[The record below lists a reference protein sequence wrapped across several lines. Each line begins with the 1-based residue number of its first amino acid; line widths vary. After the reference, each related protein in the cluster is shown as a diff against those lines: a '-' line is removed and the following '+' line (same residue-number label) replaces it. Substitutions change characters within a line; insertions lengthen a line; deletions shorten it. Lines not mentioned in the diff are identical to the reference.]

1 MSNKP
6 LILIVDDERDLADL
20 VAQQIESAGMVPQV
34 FYRAAPALRFLE
46 HNHANLLLLDV
57 NLPDMTGFEILGEVR
72 RRDLNSPVIF
82 LTANSAE
89 VDKVRGLEL
98 GGDDYITKPFAAAEL
113 VARIRAVL
121 RRTET
126 AHDAQVTKNVSLTQ
140 EAFVFSG
147 ATVNPERMELQFPDG
162 SGEQIGRKELGILS
176 ALSTN
181 AGTVLTRRT
190 LIHMVWGIHADV
202 RSRSLDQYVV
212 RIRNI
217 FANHHCDLS
226 AFRTVHGVGYIYDPE
241 SKRPDMAGAASSAAQ
256 Q

>member
-6 LILIVDDERDLADL
+6 LILIVEDERDLADL
-20 VAQQIESAGMVPQV
+20 LAQQIESAGMVPQV
-34 FYRAAPALRFLE
+34 FYRAAPALRYLE
-46 HNHANLLLLDV
+46 NNHANLLLLDV
-57 NLPDMTGFEILGEVR
+57 NLPDMTGFDILGEVR
-72 RRDLNSPVIF
+72 RRDLSSPVIF

-98 GGDDYITKPFAAAEL
+98 GGDDYVTKPFAAAEL

-126 AHDAQVTKNVSLTQ
+126 AHDNQVTKNVSLSQ
-140 EAFVFSG
+140 SPFIFSG
-147 ATVNPERMELQFPDG
+147 ATVNPERMEVAFPDG
-162 SGEQIGRKELGILS
+162 RSEQIGRKELGVLN
-176 ALSTN
+176 ALATN

-212 RIRNI
+212 RIRNL
-217 FANHHCDLS
+217 FANHECDLS
-226 AFRTVHGVGYIYDPE
+226 TFRTVHGVGYIYDPE
-241 SKRPDMAGAASSAAQ
+241 GRGEDLKG
-256 Q
+256 